1 MFASNRSWHRAACFA
16 TALLVVGLD
25 EVSAFQRTRDGA
37 PMATG
42 GFSASRTKASGRLLG
57 PGPALVPC
65 TTPSRNRNQCGSLLL
80 FPELDN
86 TEGVKTLFTISDA
99 CAPELAASVQVEIIY
114 INRLNCLESNT
125 RFTLTPNDQF
135 TFVTKSLL
143 TNDITGFAYAFAR
156 QTSAVP
162 INGTPIVANRL
173 IGEETILNGISSFE
187 YTINAVAFRGIGEE
201 GAPNDDDDDGV
212 RDLNGPG
219 ALGEYEEAP
228 DQIVIPRFLGQDPD
242 GGVVDSDLILMSL
255 SGGIAFNTVV
265 LFHVYNE
272 RGNLITSQEAEFRC
286 WEKRQLR
293 DWAPGTL
300 NAGLDNLM
308 DPNDSDPGEPIGLEP
323 RQAGWIWLNGQNAT
337 SGSEDIVDPAIYAVL
352 IERSNGGQAASL
364 PFELCSQTNGDLVL
378 LSSAGDTPQTGDG
391 Q

>member
-1 MFASNRSWHRAACFA
+1 Q
-16 TALLVVGLD
+16 
-25 EVSAFQRTRDGA
+25 VSAVQRTVGV
-37 PMATG
+37 PPPLPVVVTEQ
-42 GFSASRTKASGRLLG
+42 RTKALGRLLC
-57 PGPALVPC
+57 PGAAPVLC
-65 TTPSRNRNQCGSLLL
+65 TTPGRNRNQCGSLLL

-86 TEGVKTLFTISDA
+86 TEGVKTLFTITDA
-99 CAPELAASVQVEIIY
+99 CAPDLAAALQVEIVY
-114 INRLNCLESNT
+114 INRTNCLENNA
-125 RFTLTPNDQF
+125 RITLTPGDQF

-143 TNDITGFAYAFAR
+143 SNDMTGFAYAFAR

-162 INGTPIVANRL
+162 IHGTPIVANRL

-187 YTINAVAFRGIGEE
+187 YTLNAVSFRGIGEE
-201 GAPNDDDDDGV
+201 GAPNDDDGDGI

-228 DQIVIPRFLGQDPD
+228 DQLAIPRFLGQDPD

-255 SGGIAFNTVV
+255 SGGSAFNTVV
-265 LFHVYNE
+265 LFLVYNE
-272 RGNLITSQEAEFRC
+272 RGILITSQEAEFRC

-308 DPNDSDPGEPIGLEP
+308 DPNDSDPGEPVGLEP

-337 SGSEDIVDPAIYAVL
+337 SASEDIVDPAIYAVL